1 MHTVIVVLLL
11 GVQLLVLFTA
21 TPSLGQPADE
31 LAKLR
36 KELEAVKEGQKA
48 LQRDLQDIKGL
59 LRSRVA
65 GPEGQGSQTALSQ
78 PVVLDIDGAPFLG
91 RKDAKVT
98 LVEFSDFQ
106 CPFCARHSQQTL
118 PAIMKDYV
126 DAGKVKYVLRDFPI
140 PQLHPQAQKSHE
152 AAHCAGE
159 HGKYWEMY
167 HRLFG
172 DLRGQD
178 AQGLTAHA
186 KALRID
192 GRKFDQCLT
201 SGRHTAKVQ
210 KAVEEGQRAGVRGTP
225 AFFVGVSTD
234 GRTVKAT
241 QMLRG
246 AQPYDRFK
254 GIIETALSEA
264 SPRPQAR

>member
-1 MHTVIVVLLL
+1 MRTAIVMLLL
-11 GVQLLVLFTA
+11 GVHILVVASA

-31 LAKLR
+31 TTKMR
-36 KELEAVKEGQKA
+36 KEIEALKEGQKS
-48 LQRDLQDIKGL
+48 LQRDLEDIKGL
-59 LRSRVA
+59 LRSRA
-65 GPEGQGSQTALSQ
+65 MAPQAPAPQTTLSQ

-91 RKDAKVT
+91 SKDAKVT

-118 PAIMKDYV
+118 PTIMKEYV

-140 PQLHPQAQKSHE
+140 PQLHPHAQKSHE

-167 HRLFG
+167 RRLFG

-178 AQGLTAHA
+178 APGLTAHA
-186 KALRID
+186 KALRLD

-201 SGRHTAKVQ
+201 SGRHTARVQ

-254 GIIETALSEA
+254 GIIETALSDA
-264 SPRPQAR
+264 SPRGQAR

>member
-1 MHTVIVVLLL
+1 MRITVVALLL
-11 GVQLLVLFTA
+11 GVHALLMLAA
-21 TPSLGQPADE
+21 TPSLAQSADE
-31 LAKLR
+31 LTKLR
-36 KELEAVKEGQKA
+36 KEVEALKEGQKA

-65 GPEGQGSQTALSQ
+65 GPEAQGAQTTLSQ
-78 PVVLDIDGAPFLG
+78 PVVLNIDGAPFLG
-91 RKDAKVT
+91 SKDAKVT

-118 PAIMKDYV
+118 PAIMKDYI

-159 HGKYWEMY
+159 QGKYWEMY

-186 KALRID
+186 KALRLD
-192 GRKFDQCLT
+192 GRKFDQCLS

-225 AFFVGVSTD
+225 AFFVGVSAD

-254 GIIETALSEA
+254 GVIETALSDA
-264 SPRPQAR
+264 RSPR